1 MNYALLLSGGIGTR
15 IGAELPKQYMKAG
28 GHMMVSYALMPL
40 LKCSYTDKVYIVC
53 ENAWK
58 DEMLADVRSLEVGL
72 GIESGRGIDS
82 GLGSE
87 SGFGSGDSKVAGFA
101 LPGAN
106 RQLSVVSGM
115 EAILADDSGDNESV
129 GDATLFGSDDTIL
142 IHDGARPF
150 LTVEML
156 DKCYSALSGHDGVM
170 PVLPMKDTV
179 YESADGKSVSKL
191 LNRQKIFAGQA
202 PELFNLKKY
211 YDANMALMP
220 DKINEVNGATEPA
233 IMHGMDIAM
242 IPGDENNYKITS
254 KEDLS
259 EFIRIKEGE

>member
-40 LKCSYTDKVYIVC
+40 LKCSYTDKVYIIC
-53 ENAWK
+53 ENVWK
-58 DEMLADVRSLEVGL
+58 EEILSDVRALGL
-72 GIESGRGIDS
+72 DEAKMAS
-82 GLGSE
+82 
-87 SGFGSGDSKVAGFA
+87 FA
-101 LPGAN
+101 LPGEN

-115 EAILADDSGDNESV
+115 EAILNDNV
-129 GDATLFGSDDTIL
+129 DFGFDDTIL
-142 IHDGARPF
+142 VHDGARPF

-156 DKCYSALSGHDGVM
+156 NDCYNALPGHDGVM
-170 PVLPMKDTV
+170 PVIPMKDTV

-191 LNRQKIFAGQA
+191 LERQKIFAGQA